1 MKLKS
6 LSAILISTGLSIIYS
21 FLLNSQFQKQSPV
34 WWHSIIFFVV
44 LFVIFNLLYFI
55 KTDGKTFT
63 GILLSTGIIKFLLT
77 SVLALVYSFT
87 LKGGFFI
94 FFLHFIGHYVLFTV
108 FEIRYLLLLIK
119 THQNEN

>member
-1 MKLKS
+1 MKFKS

-21 FLLNSQFQKQSPV
+21 FLLNTQFQKQSPV

-55 KTDGKTFT
+55 KTDVKTFT

-108 FEIRYLLLLIK
+108 FEIRYLLQLIK